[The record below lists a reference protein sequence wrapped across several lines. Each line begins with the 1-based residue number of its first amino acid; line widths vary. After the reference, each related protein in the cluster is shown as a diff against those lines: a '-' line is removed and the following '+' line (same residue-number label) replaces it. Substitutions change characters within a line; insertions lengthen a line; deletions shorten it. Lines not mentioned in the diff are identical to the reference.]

1 MFKIGIIGN
10 GFVGKATNL
19 LTNKNITSL
28 IYDKNPELCLPKN
41 TILEDLNQC
50 DIIFI
55 CVPTPMNKDGS
66 IHLDIVESVV
76 EYLKLKLKDNIFLVV
91 RSTVLPGT
99 CLKLG
104 TFFMPEFL
112 TENNFEEDF
121 KNCREWIFGL
131 SDDNEKN
138 ILFKEYINKLFKCA
152 FKETCIYYDKLT
164 FIQSFE
170 AEMIKYMRNT
180 FLATKVAFCNEIYN
194 YCHQNNIDYNLV
206 KNIAFNDKR
215 IGLSH
220 TDVPGT
226 DGKFGFGGT
235 CFPKDCYA
243 LLKDFEQK
251 GISNYILKNVLERNN
266 NIDRKEKEWEENK
279 GRSVI

>member
-66 IHLDIVESVV
+66 IHLDIVESVIS
-76 EYLKLKLKDNIFLVV
+76 ELKLKLRDNIFLVV

-220 TDVPGT
+220 TDVPGS

-235 CFPKDCYA
+235 CFPKDCNA

-251 GISNYILKNVLERNN
+251 GIQNYILKNVLERNN

>member
-66 IHLDIVESVV
+66 IHLDIVESVIS
-76 EYLKLKLKDNIFLVV
+76 ELKLKLRDNIFLVV

-220 TDVPGT
+220 TDVPGS

-235 CFPKDCYA
+235 CFPKDCNA

-251 GISNYILKNVLERNN
+251 DIQNYILKNVLERNN

>member
-66 IHLDIVESVV
+66 IHLDIVESVIS
-76 EYLKLKLKDNIFLVV
+76 ELKLKLRDNIFLVV

-121 KNCREWIFGL
+121 KRCREWIFGL

-138 ILFKEYINKLFKCA
+138 ILFEDYINKLFKCA
-152 FKETCIYYDKLT
+152 FDQKCIYYNKLT
-164 FIQSFE
+164 FVQSFE
-170 AEMIKYMRNT
+170 AEIIKYMRNT
-180 FLATKVAFCNEIYN
+180 FLATKVAYCNEIYS

-206 KNIAFNDKR
+206 KNLAFSDKR

-220 TDVPGT
+220 TDVPGP
-226 DGKFGFGGT
+226 DGKFGYGGT

-251 GISNYILKNVLERNN
+251 DIKSYILKNVLDRNN
-266 NIDRKEKEWEENK
+266 EVDRKGKEWEENK

>member
-76 EYLKLKLKDNIFLVV
+76 EYLKLKLRDNIFLVV

-99 CLKLG
+99 CLKLE

-121 KNCREWIFGL
+121 KRCREWIFGL

-152 FKETCIYYDKLT
+152 IKETCIYYDKLT
-164 FIQSFE
+164 FVQSFE

-194 YCHQNNIDYNLV
+194 YCYQNNIDYNLV

-243 LLKDFEQK
+243 LLNDFEQK

>member
-55 CVPTPMNKDGS
+55 CVPTPMKEDGS
-66 IHLDIVESVV
+66 INLDIVKSVV
-76 EYLKLKLKDNIFLVV
+76 KDLRLKIRNEIFLVI

-99 CLKLG
+99 CLKLE

-112 TENNFEEDF
+112 TEKNFEEDF
-121 KNCREWIFGL
+121 RNCKEWIFGL
-131 SDDNEKN
+131 SDNQEKN
-138 ILFKEYINKLFKCA
+138 ILFKKYINDLFKYA
-152 FKETCIYYDKLT
+152 FDQKCIYYNKLT
-164 FIQSFE
+164 FVQSFE

-180 FLATKVAFCNEIYN
+180 FLATKVAFCNEIYD
-194 YCHQNNIDYNLV
+194 YCYQNNIDYYLV
-206 KNIAFNDKR
+206 KKIAFSDKR

-220 TDVPGT
+220 TDVPGP
-226 DGKFGFGGT
+226 DEKFGFGGT

-251 GISNYILKNVLERNN
+251 GIPNYILKNVLERNN
-266 NIDRKEKEWEENK
+266 KVDRIENK
-279 GRSVI
+279 

>member
-55 CVPTPMNKDGS
+55 CVPTPMKEDGS
-66 IHLDIVESVV
+66 INLDIVESVV
-76 EYLKLKLKDNIFLVV
+76 KDLKLKIKKNIFIVI

-99 CLKLG
+99 CLKLE

-112 TENNFEEDF
+112 TEKNFEEDF
-121 KNCREWIFGL
+121 RNCKEWIFGL
-131 SDDNEKN
+131 SENQEKN
-138 ILFKEYINKLFKCA
+138 ILFKKYINELFKCA
-152 FKETCIYYDKLT
+152 FKENCIYYNKLT
-164 FIQSFE
+164 FVQSFE

-180 FLATKVAFCNEIYN
+180 FLATKVAFCNEIYD
-194 YCHQNNIDYNLV
+194 YCYQNNIDYYLV
-206 KNIAFNDKR
+206 KKIAFSDRR

-220 TDVPGT
+220 TDIPGP

-251 GISNYILKNVLERNN
+251 GIPNYILKNVLERNN
-266 NIDRKEKEWEENK
+266 KVDRIDNK
-279 GRSVI
+279 